1 MKIFSF
7 LLLWL
12 YSGYGLS
19 APALWSAIKG
29 DQQLWLFGSIH
40 LADARL
46 AKLPTALAERLQR
59 SEHLYLEVNPKT
71 VTPQL
76 LTPFLTLPAADS
88 WQTRLGSP
96 LSLELEHALAALNLS
111 HLKSMP
117 PWFAT
122 MQLSQA
128 HAKLQGFV
136 SNQGVDMQLLQ
147 LAEQQGFTVSALE
160 SPTLVFELMASL
172 SERNLEQDF
181 VRHSL
186 TEQAEMA
193 EHLELLFST
202 WQSGDERALLA
213 LLDDQGSPALTNFIR
228 QELLWARN
236 KLWLAELK
244 RQAPT
249 QALIVVGAL
258 HLYGEQGLLELLQA
272 DGYQLQKVRDKTTK
286 TKNEKPQIKI
296 AAN

>member
-59 SEHLYLEVNPKT
+59 SERLYLEINPHT

-76 LTPFLTLPAADS
+76 LAPFLTLPAAES
-88 WQTRLGSP
+88 WQTRLGSS
-96 LSLELEHALAALNLS
+96 LSSELEQALAALNLS
-111 HLKSMP
+111 HLKTLP
-117 PWFAT
+117 PWFAA

-128 HAKLQGFV
+128 HAKRQGFV
-136 SNQGVDMQLLQ
+136 SSQGVDMQLLQ
-147 LAEQQGFTVSALE
+147 LAEQQGFTVSGLE
-160 SPTLVFELMASL
+160 SPTLIFELMASL
-172 SERNLEQDF
+172 AERNLEQDF

-202 WQSGDERALLA
+202 WQNGDEQALLA
-213 LLDDQGSPALTNFIR
+213 LLDDQGSPALTDFIS

-244 RQAPT
+244 RHPPT

-258 HLYGEQGLLELLQA
+258 HLYGEQGLLELLKA
-272 DGYQLQKVRDKTTK
+272 DGYQLQKVRDNT
-286 TKNEKPQIKI
+286 
-296 AAN
+296 